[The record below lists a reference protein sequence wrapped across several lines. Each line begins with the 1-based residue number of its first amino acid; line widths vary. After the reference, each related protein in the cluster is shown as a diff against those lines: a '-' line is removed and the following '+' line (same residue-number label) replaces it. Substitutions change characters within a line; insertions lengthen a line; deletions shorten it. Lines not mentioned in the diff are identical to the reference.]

1 MAATITWSAGPYRHE
16 TAGKGFIDKVEYR
29 LTSVDGE
36 TEDASVY
43 GSVTLDRPED
53 ADMEDRST
61 FATQAKLIAA
71 IKEKLGTEGVTEAE
85 SASQNAVAALKA
97 PVHSYA
103 TAES

>member
-16 TAGKGFIDKVEYR
+16 TAGKGFIDQVEYR

-36 TEDASVY
+36 T
-43 GSVTLDRPED
+43 ED